1 MFAGIAGRYDL
12 NNRLHSLWC
21 DQLWRRAAVRAAGL
35 AGGGA
40 VLDVACGTGDL
51 AALFQR
57 AGAGRVVGLDF
68 CEEMLAVARRR
79 FAGRGITW
87 TCGDATA
94 LPFADETFDVVSIA
108 FGIRNV
114 ADPVRA
120 LAEFRRV
127 LRPGGRLVV
136 LEFDRP
142 GGGVLGPLVR
152 LYLDRIMPR
161 TAAALAGDRAGAYAY
176 LQSSVKAFWSA
187 GELAGAIRSAGLAEV
202 RTRRLTLGI
211 AALHS
216 GRRP

>member
-1 MFAGIAGRYDL
+1 
-12 NNRLHSLWC
+12 
-21 DQLWRRAAVRAAGL
+21 
-35 AGGGA
+35 
-40 VLDVACGTGDL
+40 
-51 AALFQR
+51 
-57 AGAGRVVGLDF
+57 LDF

-79 FAGRGITW
+79 FAGGGIEW
-87 TCGDATA
+87 VAGDAMA

-114 ADPVRA
+114 AEPARA
-120 LAEFRRV
+120 LAEFARV

-142 GGGVLGPLVR
+142 RGRVLGALAR

-161 TAAALAGDRAGAYAY
+161 TAAAIAGDRAGAYEY

-187 GELAGAIRSAGLAEV
+187 AELAGAMASAGLAEV

-211 AALHS
+211 AALHG